1 MSQHGIETIKIE
13 NFKCFESLEINGF
26 KRVNLVG
33 GKNNVGKTALLEALE
48 LVSNSYNPYI
58 LAYLT
63 WTLLR
68 RRQDKGYLEND
79 LFHDNSISFKLN
91 SNLNQVEIN
100 RDISDLTNHLFK
112 QQFDSPPFDNL
123 SDMALRFVVGVAN
136 TTIPI
141 GRLSDADLNAFF
153 SMRAKKEEI
162 KGIFVKSSRLSD
174 DELAILY
181 GVIINKDKEH
191 FLEDSIRVFSDYL
204 RSIKVVPM
212 SQGVKLKAKLANKNE
227 LVLLSSLGEGVN
239 RYIAILCAIWASQD
253 GYLFIDEIEN
263 GIHYTNYPKL
273 WELIFLASAQANCQV
288 FVTSH
293 SKECITAF
301 NNTQLLENTKD
312 SGAYFE
318 LFYSQKKQR
327 ISAAYRDAEQ
337 LKYALDHNEDIRGE

>member
-1 MSQHGIETIKIE
+1 MSQHGIENIKIE
-13 NFKCFESLEINGF
+13 NFKCFENLEINGF
-26 KRVNLVG
+26 KQVNLIG

-48 LVSNSYNPYI
+48 LVSNSSNPYI

-79 LFHDNSISFKLN
+79 LVYDNHIGFKIN
-91 SNLNQVEIN
+91 SNLNQLEVHKDN
-100 RDISDLTNHLFK
+100 DPLFK
-112 QQFDSPPFDNL
+112 QQFDRTPFDNI
-123 SDMALRFVVGVAN
+123 SDMALRFVVGGAN
-136 TTIPI
+136 TTIPL
-141 GRLSDADLNAFF
+141 GRLSDSDLKAFF
-153 SMRAKKEEI
+153 SMRAKKEEL
-162 KGIFVKSSRLSD
+162 KGVFIKSSRLSD
-174 DELAILY
+174 DELALLY
-181 GVIINKDKEH
+181 GAIINKDKEH
-191 FLEDSIRVFSDYL
+191 FLESSIRFFSDHL
-204 RSIKVVPM
+204 RSIKVVPV
-212 SQGVKLKAKLANKNE
+212 SHGVKLKAKLANKNE

-301 NNTQLLENTKD
+301 NNIQMLETSRNN
-312 SGAYFE
+312 GAYFE

-327 ISAAYRDAEQ
+327 ISAAYRDSEQ